1 MATKSTEK
9 KTSLEPSEVFC
20 AVGLL
25 IPTSQMRALVKDQ
38 TGTELLRW
46 ASTDGLAIAK
56 KGIKVVFGG
65 GNVGLMK
72 IISDTALDN
81 GVEVLGISL
90 KSLHALELANPRL
103 NEIVVTDTLLD
114 RKDEFM
120 SRSDAFIVLPG
131 GVGSLD
137 ELAEIMASNQ
147 LGIINKPVGILNT
160 EGYYDHLLKWF
171 DKAVEEGFISSAN
184 LKELLVSD
192 NPEELVDLVVNHERP
207 SDDNWTKRLGL

>member
-1 MATKSTEK
+1 MKNISIFCGAHEGKNPKYAQSAK
-9 KTSLEPSEVFC
+9 IISE
-20 AVGLL
+20 
-25 IPTSQMRALVKDQ
+25 
-38 TGTELLRW
+38 
-46 ASTDGLAIAK
+46 AIAK
-56 KGIKVVFGG
+56 KGINVVFGG

-160 EGYYDHLLKWF
+160 EGYYDYLLKWF

>member
-1 MATKSTEK
+1 MNNISI
-9 KTSLEPSEVFC
+9 FC
-20 AVGLL
+20 GAHEGKN
-25 IPTSQMRALVKDQ
+25 PEYAKAAKLVA
-38 TGTELLRW
+38 EY
-46 ASTDGLAIAK
+46 IAK
-56 KGIKVVFGG
+56 KGINVVFGG

-81 GVEVLGISL
+81 GVKVLGISL

-103 NEIVVTDTLLD
+103 NEIVVSETLLD

-160 EGYYDHLLKWF
+160 EGYYDDLLKWF
-171 DKAVEEGFISSAN
+171 SKAVDEGFISSEN

-192 NPEELVDLVVNHERP
+192 SPEKLVEMITSHQRP
-207 SDDNWTKRLGL
+207 SDDNWTERLGL

>member
-1 MATKSTEK
+1 MNNISI
-9 KTSLEPSEVFC
+9 FC
-20 AVGLL
+20 GAHEGKN
-25 IPTSQMRALVKDQ
+25 PEYAKAAKLVA
-38 TGTELLRW
+38 EY
-46 ASTDGLAIAK
+46 IAK
-56 KGIKVVFGG
+56 KGINVVFGG

-81 GVEVLGISL
+81 GVKVLGISL

-103 NEIVVTDTLLD
+103 NEIVVSETLLD
-114 RKDEFM
+114 RKDKFM

-160 EGYYDHLLKWF
+160 EGYYDDLLKWF
-171 DKAVEEGFISSAN
+171 SKAADEGFISSEN

-192 NPEELVDLVVNHERP
+192 SPEKLVEMITSHQRP
-207 SDDNWTKRLGL
+207 SDDNWTERLGL

>member
-1 MATKSTEK
+1 
-9 KTSLEPSEVFC
+9 
-20 AVGLL
+20 
-25 IPTSQMRALVKDQ
+25 
-38 TGTELLRW
+38 
-46 ASTDGLAIAK
+46 
-56 KGIKVVFGG
+56 
-65 GNVGLMK
+65 MK

-90 KSLHALELANPRL
+90 KSLHALELVNPRVD
-103 NEIVVTDTLLD
+103 EIVVADTLLD

-160 EGYYDHLLKWF
+160 EGYYDHLLNWF
-171 DKAVEEGFISSAN
+171 NKAVDEGFISSKN
-184 LKELLVSD
+184 LDELLVADSPD
-192 NPEELVDLVVNHERP
+192 ELIDMITNHKKP
-207 SDDNWTKRLGL
+207 SDENWTERLGL

>member
-1 MATKSTEK
+1 MKNISIFCGAHEGRNPEYAKAAKS
-9 KTSLEPSEVFC
+9 V
-20 AVGLL
+20 A
-25 IPTSQMRALVKDQ
+25 
-38 TGTELLRW
+38 EL
-46 ASTDGLAIAK
+46 IAK
-56 KGIKVVFGG
+56 KGINVVFGG

-72 IISDTALDN
+72 VISDTALDN

-103 NEIVVTDTLLD
+103 NNIVVSETLLN

-160 EGYYDHLLKWF
+160 EGYYDHLLEWF
-171 DKAVEEGFISSAN
+171 NKAVNEGFISSEN

-192 NPEELVDLVVNHERP
+192 SPEELVELITTHKKP
-207 SDDNWTKRLGL
+207 SDDSWTERLGL

>member
-1 MATKSTEK
+1 MKNISI
-9 KTSLEPSEVFC
+9 FC
-20 AVGLL
+20 GAPEGNNPKYAQSAK
-25 IPTSQMRALVKDQ
+25 IIAET
-38 TGTELLRW
+38 
-46 ASTDGLAIAK
+46 IAK
-56 KGIKVVFGG
+56 KGINVVFGG

-120 SRSDAFIVLPG
+120 SRSDAFVVLPG

-171 DKAVEEGFISSAN
+171 DKAVDEGFISSAN
-184 LKELLVSD
+184 LQELLVSED
-192 NPEELVDLVVNHERP
+192 PQELVELIVNHKRP
-207 SDDNWTKRLGL
+207 SDDNWTERLDL

>member
-1 MATKSTEK
+1 MKNISIFCGAHEGNNPKYAEEAK
-9 KTSLEPSEVFC
+9 KVAES
-20 AVGLL
+20 
-25 IPTSQMRALVKDQ
+25 
-38 TGTELLRW
+38 
-46 ASTDGLAIAK
+46 IAK
-56 KGIKVVFGG
+56 KGINVVFGG

-103 NEIVVTDTLLD
+103 KEIVVSDTLLD

-120 SRSDAFIVLPG
+120 SRSDAFVVLPG

-160 EGYYDHLLKWF
+160 EGYYDYLLSWF
-171 DKAVEEGFISSAN
+171 NKAVEEGFISPAN

-192 NPEELVDLVVNHERP
+192 SPEELVDMVVSHTRP
-207 SDDNWTKRLGL
+207 SDDDWTNRLGL

>member
-1 MATKSTEK
+1 MNNISI
-9 KTSLEPSEVFC
+9 FC
-20 AVGLL
+20 GAHEGKN
-25 IPTSQMRALVKDQ
+25 PEYAKAAKLVA
-38 TGTELLRW
+38 EY
-46 ASTDGLAIAK
+46 IAK
-56 KGIKVVFGG
+56 KGINVVFGG

-81 GVEVLGISL
+81 GVKVLGISL

-103 NEIVVTDTLLD
+103 NEIVVSETLLD
-114 RKDEFM
+114 RKDKFM

-160 EGYYDHLLKWF
+160 EGYYDDLLKWF
-171 DKAVEEGFISSAN
+171 SKAVDEGFISSEN

-192 NPEELVDLVVNHERP
+192 SPEELVEIITSHQRP
-207 SDDNWTKRLGL
+207 SDDNWTERLGL

>member
-1 MATKSTEK
+1 MNNISI
-9 KTSLEPSEVFC
+9 FC
-20 AVGLL
+20 GAHEGKN
-25 IPTSQMRALVKDQ
+25 PEYAKAAKLVA
-38 TGTELLRW
+38 EY
-46 ASTDGLAIAK
+46 IAK
-56 KGIKVVFGG
+56 KGINVVFGG

-81 GVEVLGISL
+81 GVKVLGISL

-103 NEIVVTDTLLD
+103 NEIVVSETLLD
-114 RKDEFM
+114 RKDKFM
-120 SRSDAFIVLPG
+120 TRSDAFIVLPG

-160 EGYYDHLLKWF
+160 EGYYDDLLKWF
-171 DKAVEEGFISSAN
+171 SKAVDEGFISSEN

-192 NPEELVDLVVNHERP
+192 SPEELVEMITSHQRP
-207 SDDNWTKRLGL
+207 SDDNWTERLGL

>member
-1 MATKSTEK
+1 MNHISIFCGAHEGKNPKYAEAARSV
-9 KTSLEPSEVFC
+9 SEC
-20 AVGLL
+20 
-25 IPTSQMRALVKDQ
+25 
-38 TGTELLRW
+38 
-46 ASTDGLAIAK
+46 IAK
-56 KGIKVVFGG
+56 QGINVVFGG

-103 NEIVVTDTLLD
+103 KEIVVAETLLD

-171 DKAVEEGFISSAN
+171 NNAVKEGFISSSN
-184 LKELLVSD
+184 LNELLVSD
-192 NPEELVDLVVNHERP
+192 SPEELVDMVVNHKRP
-207 SDDNWTKRLGL
+207 SDDNWTERLGL

>member
-1 MATKSTEK
+1 MNHISIFCGAHEGKNPKYAEAARSV
-9 KTSLEPSEVFC
+9 SEC
-20 AVGLL
+20 
-25 IPTSQMRALVKDQ
+25 
-38 TGTELLRW
+38 
-46 ASTDGLAIAK
+46 IAK
-56 KGIKVVFGG
+56 QGINVVFGG

-103 NEIVVTDTLLD
+103 KEIVVAETLLD
-114 RKDEFM
+114 RKDKFM

-160 EGYYDHLLKWF
+160 EGYYDHLLEWF
-171 DKAVEEGFISSAN
+171 NNAVKEGFISSSN
-184 LKELLVSD
+184 LNELLVSD
-192 NPEELVDLVVNHERP
+192 SPEELVDMVVNHKRP
-207 SDDNWTKRLGL
+207 SDDNWTERLGL

>member
-1 MATKSTEK
+1 MKNISIFCGAHEGKNPKYAQSAK
-9 KTSLEPSEVFC
+9 IISE
-20 AVGLL
+20 
-25 IPTSQMRALVKDQ
+25 
-38 TGTELLRW
+38 
-46 ASTDGLAIAK
+46 AIAK
-56 KGIKVVFGG
+56 KGINVVFGG

-90 KSLHALELANPRL
+90 ESLHALELANPRL

-192 NPEELVDLVVNHERP
+192 NPQELVDLVVNHERP

>member
-1 MATKSTEK
+1 MNNISI
-9 KTSLEPSEVFC
+9 FC
-20 AVGLL
+20 GAHEGKN
-25 IPTSQMRALVKDQ
+25 PEYAKAAKLVA
-38 TGTELLRW
+38 EY
-46 ASTDGLAIAK
+46 IAK
-56 KGIKVVFGG
+56 KGINVVFGG

-81 GVEVLGISL
+81 GVKVLGISL

-103 NEIVVTDTLLD
+103 NEIVVSETLLD
-114 RKDEFM
+114 RKDKFM

-160 EGYYDHLLKWF
+160 EGYYDDLLKWF
-171 DKAVEEGFISSAN
+171 SKAVDEGFISSEN

-192 NPEELVDLVVNHERP
+192 SPEELVEMITSHQRP
-207 SDDNWTKRLGL
+207 SDDNWTERLGL

>member
-1 MATKSTEK
+1 MKNISIFCGAHEGNNPKYGEEAK
-9 KTSLEPSEVFC
+9 KVAES
-20 AVGLL
+20 
-25 IPTSQMRALVKDQ
+25 
-38 TGTELLRW
+38 
-46 ASTDGLAIAK
+46 IAK
-56 KGIKVVFGG
+56 KGINVVFGG

-103 NEIVVTDTLLD
+103 KEIVVADTLLD

-160 EGYYDHLLKWF
+160 EGYYDHLLSWF
-171 DKAVEEGFISSAN
+171 NKAVDEGFISPAN

-192 NPEELVDLVVNHERP
+192 SPQELVEMVVNHTRP
-207 SDDNWTKRLGL
+207 SDDDWTNRLGL

>member
-1 MATKSTEK
+1 MKNISI
-9 KTSLEPSEVFC
+9 FC
-20 AVGLL
+20 GAHEGNNPKYAQSAK
-25 IPTSQMRALVKDQ
+25 IIAET
-38 TGTELLRW
+38 
-46 ASTDGLAIAK
+46 IAK
-56 KGIKVVFGG
+56 KGINVVFGG

-120 SRSDAFIVLPG
+120 SRSDAFVVLPG

-147 LGIINKPVGILNT
+147 LGIIIKPVGILNT

-171 DKAVEEGFISSAN
+171 DKAVDEGFISSAN
-184 LKELLVSD
+184 LQELLVSED
-192 NPEELVDLVVNHERP
+192 PQELVELIVDHKRP
-207 SDDNWTKRLGL
+207 SDDNWTERLDL

>member
-1 MATKSTEK
+1 MKNISIFCGAHEGKNPKYAQSAK
-9 KTSLEPSEVFC
+9 IISE
-20 AVGLL
+20 
-25 IPTSQMRALVKDQ
+25 
-38 TGTELLRW
+38 
-46 ASTDGLAIAK
+46 AIAK
-56 KGIKVVFGG
+56 KGINVVFGG

-81 GVEVLGISL
+81 GVDVLGISL

-207 SDDNWTKRLGL
+207 SDDNWAKRLGL

>member
-1 MATKSTEK
+1 MNNISI
-9 KTSLEPSEVFC
+9 FC
-20 AVGLL
+20 GAHEGKN
-25 IPTSQMRALVKDQ
+25 PEYAKAAKLVA
-38 TGTELLRW
+38 EY
-46 ASTDGLAIAK
+46 IAK
-56 KGIKVVFGG
+56 KGINVVFGG

-81 GVEVLGISL
+81 GVKVLGISL

-103 NEIVVTDTLLD
+103 NEIVVSETLLD
-114 RKDEFM
+114 RKDKFM

-160 EGYYDHLLKWF
+160 EGYYDDLLKWF
-171 DKAVEEGFISSAN
+171 SKAVDEGFISSEN

-192 NPEELVDLVVNHERP
+192 SPEELVEMITSHQRP
-207 SDDNWTKRLGL
+207 SDENWTERLGL

>member
-1 MATKSTEK
+1 MKNISI
-9 KTSLEPSEVFC
+9 FC
-20 AVGLL
+20 GAHEGNNPKYAQSAK
-25 IPTSQMRALVKDQ
+25 IIAET
-38 TGTELLRW
+38 
-46 ASTDGLAIAK
+46 IAK
-56 KGIKVVFGG
+56 KGINVVFGG

-72 IISDTALDN
+72 IISDTALYN

-90 KSLHALELANPRL
+90 KSLHALQLANPRL

-120 SRSDAFIVLPG
+120 SRSDAFVVLPG

-171 DKAVEEGFISSAN
+171 DKAVDEGFISSAN
-184 LKELLVSD
+184 LQELLVSED
-192 NPEELVDLVVNHERP
+192 PQELVELIVNHKRP
-207 SDDNWTKRLGL
+207 SDDNWTERLDL

>member
-1 MATKSTEK
+1 MKNISIFCGAHEGKNPKYAQSAK
-9 KTSLEPSEVFC
+9 IISE
-20 AVGLL
+20 
-25 IPTSQMRALVKDQ
+25 
-38 TGTELLRW
+38 
-46 ASTDGLAIAK
+46 AIAK
-56 KGIKVVFGG
+56 KGINVIFGG

-207 SDDNWTKRLGL
+207 SEDNWTKRLGL

>member
-1 MATKSTEK
+1 MRNISIFCGAHEGNNPKYAEEAK
-9 KTSLEPSEVFC
+9 KVAES
-20 AVGLL
+20 
-25 IPTSQMRALVKDQ
+25 
-38 TGTELLRW
+38 
-46 ASTDGLAIAK
+46 IAK
-56 KGIKVVFGG
+56 KGINVVFGG

-103 NEIVVTDTLLD
+103 KEIVVSDTLLD

-120 SRSDAFIVLPG
+120 SRSDAFVVLPG

-160 EGYYDHLLKWF
+160 EGYYDHLLSWF
-171 DKAVEEGFISSAN
+171 NKAVEEGFISPAN

-192 NPEELVDLVVNHERP
+192 SPEELVDMVVSHTRP
-207 SDDNWTKRLGL
+207 SDDDWTNRLGL

>member
-1 MATKSTEK
+1 MKNISI
-9 KTSLEPSEVFC
+9 FC
-20 AVGLL
+20 GAHEGNNPKYAQSAK
-25 IPTSQMRALVKDQ
+25 IIAET
-38 TGTELLRW
+38 
-46 ASTDGLAIAK
+46 IAK
-56 KGIKVVFGG
+56 KGINVVFGG

-103 NEIVVTDTLLD
+103 KEIVVTDTLLD

-120 SRSDAFIVLPG
+120 SRSDAFVVLPG

-171 DKAVEEGFISSAN
+171 DKAVDEGFISSAN
-184 LKELLVSD
+184 LQELLVSED
-192 NPEELVDLVVNHERP
+192 PQELVELIVNHKRP
-207 SDDNWTKRLGL
+207 SDDNWTERLDL

>member
-1 MATKSTEK
+1 MKNISIFCGAHEGKNPKYAQSAK
-9 KTSLEPSEVFC
+9 IISE
-20 AVGLL
+20 
-25 IPTSQMRALVKDQ
+25 
-38 TGTELLRW
+38 
-46 ASTDGLAIAK
+46 AIAK
-56 KGIKVVFGG
+56 KGINVVFGG

-184 LKELLVSD
+184 LQELLVSED
-192 NPEELVDLVVNHERP
+192 PQELVELIVNHKRP
-207 SDDNWTKRLGL
+207 SDDNWTERLDL

>member
-1 MATKSTEK
+1 MNNISI
-9 KTSLEPSEVFC
+9 FC
-20 AVGLL
+20 GAHEGKN
-25 IPTSQMRALVKDQ
+25 PEYAKAAKLVA
-38 TGTELLRW
+38 EY
-46 ASTDGLAIAK
+46 IAK
-56 KGIKVVFGG
+56 KGINVVFGG

-81 GVEVLGISL
+81 GVKVLGISL

-103 NEIVVTDTLLD
+103 NEIVVSETLLD
-114 RKDEFM
+114 RKDKFM

-160 EGYYDHLLKWF
+160 EGYYDDLLKWF
-171 DKAVEEGFISSAN
+171 SKAVDEGFISSEN

-192 NPEELVDLVVNHERP
+192 SPEKLVEMITSPVSYTHLTLP
-207 SDDNWTKRLGL
+207 TKRIV

>member
-1 MATKSTEK
+1 MKNISIFCGAHEGKNPEYAKAAKS
-9 KTSLEPSEVFC
+9 V
-20 AVGLL
+20 A
-25 IPTSQMRALVKDQ
+25 
-38 TGTELLRW
+38 EL
-46 ASTDGLAIAK
+46 IAK
-56 KGIKVVFGG
+56 KGINVVFGG

-72 IISDTALDN
+72 VISDTALDN

-90 KSLHALELANPRL
+90 KSLHALELANQRL
-103 NEIVVTDTLLD
+103 NNIVVSETLLN

-160 EGYYDHLLKWF
+160 EGYYDHLLEWF
-171 DKAVEEGFISSAN
+171 NKAVNEGFISSEN

-192 NPEELVDLVVNHERP
+192 SPEELVELITTHKKP
-207 SDDNWTKRLGL
+207 SDDSWTERLGL

>member
-1 MATKSTEK
+1 MNNISI
-9 KTSLEPSEVFC
+9 FC
-20 AVGLL
+20 GAHEGKN
-25 IPTSQMRALVKDQ
+25 PEYAKAAKLVA
-38 TGTELLRW
+38 EY
-46 ASTDGLAIAK
+46 IAK
-56 KGIKVVFGG
+56 KGINVVFGG

-81 GVEVLGISL
+81 GVKVLGISL

-103 NEIVVTDTLLD
+103 NEIVVSETLLD
-114 RKDEFM
+114 RKDKFM

-160 EGYYDHLLKWF
+160 EGYYDDLLKWF
-171 DKAVEEGFISSAN
+171 SKAVDEGFISSEN

-192 NPEELVDLVVNHERP
+192 SPEKLVEMIISHQRP
-207 SDDNWTKRLGL
+207 SDENWTERLGL

>member
-1 MATKSTEK
+1 MNNISI
-9 KTSLEPSEVFC
+9 FC
-20 AVGLL
+20 GAHEGKNPEYAKAAKL
-25 IPTSQMRALVKDQ
+25 IA
-38 TGTELLRW
+38 EY
-46 ASTDGLAIAK
+46 IAK
-56 KGIKVVFGG
+56 KGINVVFGG

-81 GVEVLGISL
+81 GVKVLGISL

-103 NEIVVTDTLLD
+103 DEIVVSETLLD
-114 RKDEFM
+114 RKDKFM

-160 EGYYDHLLKWF
+160 EGYYDDLLKWF
-171 DKAVEEGFISSAN
+171 SKAVDEGFISSEN
-184 LKELLVSD
+184 LKELLIS
-192 NPEELVDLVVNHERP
+192 NSPEELVEMITTHQRP
-207 SDDNWTKRLGL
+207 SDDNWTERLGL

>member
-1 MATKSTEK
+1 MKNISIFCGAHEGKNPKYAQSAK
-9 KTSLEPSEVFC
+9 IISE
-20 AVGLL
+20 
-25 IPTSQMRALVKDQ
+25 
-38 TGTELLRW
+38 
-46 ASTDGLAIAK
+46 AIAK
-56 KGIKVVFGG
+56 KGINVVFGG

-171 DKAVEEGFISSAN
+171 NKAVEEGFISSAN

>member
-1 MATKSTEK
+1 MKNISIFCGAHEGKNPKYAQSAK
-9 KTSLEPSEVFC
+9 IISE
-20 AVGLL
+20 
-25 IPTSQMRALVKDQ
+25 
-38 TGTELLRW
+38 
-46 ASTDGLAIAK
+46 AIAK
-56 KGIKVVFGG
+56 KGINVIFGG

-171 DKAVEEGFISSAN
+171 DKAVEEGFIPSAN

>member
-1 MATKSTEK
+1 MNNISI
-9 KTSLEPSEVFC
+9 FC
-20 AVGLL
+20 GAHEGKN
-25 IPTSQMRALVKDQ
+25 PEYAKAAKLVA
-38 TGTELLRW
+38 EY
-46 ASTDGLAIAK
+46 IAK
-56 KGIKVVFGG
+56 KGINVVFGG

-81 GVEVLGISL
+81 GVKVLGISL

-103 NEIVVTDTLLD
+103 DEIVVSETLLD
-114 RKDEFM
+114 RKDKFM

-160 EGYYDHLLKWF
+160 EGYYDDLLNWF
-171 DKAVEEGFISSAN
+171 SKAVDEGFISSEN
-184 LKELLVSD
+184 LKELLVS
-192 NPEELVDLVVNHERP
+192 NSPEELVEMITSHQRP
-207 SDDNWTKRLGL
+207 SDDNWTERLGL